1 MHDGLA
7 EIAGEDVWAKV
18 SRTIADLV
26 PEFDVGVASEGPG
39 KTYFSGIVRKI
50 NSGVPIHCDWAPYD
64 CATEDWILGKIT
76 HQLAVNLYLSPAT
89 RGGSTTVFDVQW
101 WPGALEYRDPDTYG
115 YFEAL
120 VEGRATATFQPGR
133 GDLCF
138 FNSRNM
144 HIVRPLEPGE
154 DTQRIAMSSFIG
166 LLPSEVTGGKPK
178 LIFWS

>member
-1 MHDGLA
+1 MHEGLA

-18 SRTIADLV
+18 SRMIAELV
-26 PEFDVGVASEGPG
+26 PEFDVGVASEGTG

-64 CATEDWILGKIT
+64 CATEDWILSNIT

-120 VEGRATATFQPGR
+120 VKDRATATFQPGM
-133 GDLCF
+133 GDLCL

-154 DTQRIAMSSFIG
+154 ETQRIAMSSFIG